1 MSSPLYGTMDG
12 RKNRGWRGWNSY
24 LLVSLLLNLLILI
37 WVSRMEVGKTSSYER
52 EPTTLLLIQTVRD
65 AEPQR
70 LVTVRQLIGGI
81 AEPIVVNHEDLKTE
95 DEEEERR
102 EIERDPS
109 LAVVET
115 FDFRYDYDVPSIIVQ
130 PVLIEGRHDPVM
142 PDSLSDS
149 RWEGQV
155 VLGLLIDARGRL
167 VEIWVEESSGREDA
181 DRDALV
187 CYSDTHWQPATVD
200 GRPTICRLFV
210 EIPYRQAYQRTR
222 F

>member
-1 MSSPLYGTMDG
+1 MDG
-12 RKNRGWRGWNSY
+12 RNNRGWRAWNSY

-37 WVSRMEVGKTSSYER
+37 WVTRMGVGKTSSYER
-52 EPTTLLLIQTVRD
+52 EPTTLVLIQTVRD

-70 LVTVRQLIGGI
+70 LVTVRQLIGEI
-81 AEPIVVNHEDLKTE
+81 VEPIIVNSWDIETVD
-95 DEEEERR
+95 DEEQRKVEEK
-102 EIERDPS
+102 DQHSP
-109 LAVVET
+109 AVET
-115 FDFRYDYDVPSIIVQ
+115 FDFHYDYDVPSIIVQ
-130 PVLIEGRHDPVM
+130 PVLIGGRYDPVM

-155 VLGLLIDARGRL
+155 VLGLLIDAQGRL

-187 CYSDTHWQPATVD
+187 CYSETHWQPATIE

-210 EIPYRQAYQRTR
+210 KIPYKQAYQRTR